1 MIKSIKKLFRL
12 LDRKY
17 KKKLLLSQIILILA
31 AIFEMLGLLGIAPLM
46 QLISNVDILDDK
58 SQLITK
64 VYIFFDVSSYAVFLR
79 TISIGILFIFLI
91 NFLLSVYSLFL
102 ITKFSQDVGNFLKL
116 KLFKVYS
123 LQPWIFHSQREMPTY
138 INKIIYETN
147 RISQAVILPL
157 LQTNAKLMIGLAI
170 IIFIFLYNPVIST
183 VCFLVFFTF
192 YFVIFKVIKKKM
204 DSYGVIISKA
214 SESIYKKL
222 SETFGGMKETI
233 LHKKQKKFHN
243 EFSLKTKEYSKTTV
257 SIQFL
262 QSAPKI
268 VLEFIAFSIIVFSI
282 IYTSSLSVEEN
293 FQKTLPILAVYIF
306 AGYKLLPIFQQ
317 MYFGLMSLKANK
329 SAVDSVYDELEGKD
343 NNEFMNEEI
352 LPKKI
357 LDLKNKIEF
366 KNVSFSYQDNDNL
379 VVKNISLDIPANSFT
394 SIVGPSGAGKSTI
407 LDILLGLLI
416 PKQGEVTIDESPLSS
431 ILEHY
436 QQNISYVGQNIFLKN
451 ETIKENICFGLNK
464 SEIDEKKFLSS
475 IGAANLKE
483 LIDELPNGVDTMV
496 GERGIKISG
505 GQQQRVAIARALYLD
520 RKIIVLDEAT
530 SSLDGISEN
539 NILKRLSLFAGSY
552 KKTIIM
558 VTHNIN
564 LTRSSDVI
572 HLIDKGSLVESG
584 NFNSLLTNDIFKKL
598 LNEQ

>member
-475 IGAANLKE
+475 IEAANLKE

-505 GQQQRVAIARALYLD
+505 GQQQRVVIARALYLD